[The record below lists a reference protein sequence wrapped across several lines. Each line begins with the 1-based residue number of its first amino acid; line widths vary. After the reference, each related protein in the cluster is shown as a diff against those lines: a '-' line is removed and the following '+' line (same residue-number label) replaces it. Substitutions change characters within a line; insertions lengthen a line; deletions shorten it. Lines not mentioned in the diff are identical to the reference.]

1 MRVWSFIQQKGGVGK
16 TTLCLNLAVAA
27 EARGEKVLVVDLDQ
41 QGSAVFWS
49 TTRGT
54 NKPTVIDALP
64 EKIPD
69 ILKAAPEL
77 GATLCMIDAPSR
89 LDPIALA
96 GVRAADLI
104 VCPTVPDLL
113 NLAPLKE
120 TVTLIEAADKLRAA
134 VCVLNNVEEAG
145 APKKIAHARD
155 VLASFKMAVAPTAV
169 FHHSAVQR
177 RLRQGPR
184 RHRAEARR
192 RQSGGA
198 DRGAVGRARQDR
210 PSGRRAAAQRQG
222 EGGPHMTR
230 KTDQGQDRN
239 AWLDR
244 LNPLRRTPQPEPT
257 PRRSP
262 YPTPPSRKN
271 RRVLT
276 TWQDDAAL
284 KQLKMLAVELEVSQQ
299 SLVAEG
305 INYVLAK
312 YGRPSVAT

>member
-41 QGSAVFWS
+41 QASAVFWS

-64 EKIPD
+64 ERIPD

-120 TVTLIEAADKLRAA
+120 TVSLIEAADKLRAA

-155 VLASFKMAVAPTAV
+155 VLASFRMAVAPTAV
-169 FHHSAVQR
+169 FHHSQFSAAYDKGRAVIELKPAGGRAAVQIETLWGELDKIGR
-177 RLRQGPR
+177 RVATPR
-184 RHRAEARR
+184 PNGRAKEAR
-192 RQSGGA
+192 
-198 DRGAVGRARQDR
+198 
-210 PSGRRAAAQRQG
+210 
-222 EGGPHMTR
+222 T
-230 KTDQGQDRN
+230 
-239 AWLDR
+239 
-244 LNPLRRTPQPEPT
+244 
-257 PRRSP
+257 
-262 YPTPPSRKN
+262 
-271 RRVLT
+271 
-276 TWQDDAAL
+276 
-284 KQLKMLAVELEVSQQ
+284 
-299 SLVAEG
+299 
-305 INYVLAK
+305 
-312 YGRPSVAT
+312 